1 MLALKHPPDRAEAQS
16 GGVCACCGCIVCL
29 RKLKVQYH
37 MESAIIQIDRKCKY
51 IATNGSGRSHDAGNT
66 GIMPQNAADK
76 VTSRKRN
83 SYNLVKNIEKIMQ
96 VSLANMKAT

>member
-1 MLALKHPPDRAEAQS
+1 
-16 GGVCACCGCIVCL
+16 
-29 RKLKVQYH
+29 

-66 GIMPQNAADK
+66 GIMPRNAADK

-83 SYNLVKNIEKIMQ
+83 SYNLVKNIEKNNASFSCKYEGNVIKYHC
-96 VSLANMKAT
+96 VYKGHSSIV